1 MNRHADTRENR
12 LLHAIQ
18 RLTRLY
24 LIRRTAGRSTAH
36 LLERCYSLST
46 AWLEARTLSH

>member
-12 LLHAIQ
+12 LLHAIK

-24 LIRRTAGRSTAH
+24 LIRRSAGRPTAH
-36 LLERCYSLST
+36 LLDRCYSLST
-46 AWLEARTLSH
+46 AWLQSRTLSN